1 MSIIDNAKKTYDICI
16 KNCRD
21 VLTNINTMMIPQI
34 WNVSKEILRN
44 KINELFDKQWINCC
58 FDNFKETL
66 QHNL

>member
-1 MSIIDNAKKTYDICI
+1 
-16 KNCRD
+16 
-21 VLTNINTMMIPQI
+21 MIPQI
-34 WNVSKEILRN
+34 WNVSKETLRN